1 MLARMGVQCRGCHVL
16 HLAAARRS
24 GMAGRAG
31 GIPAESDPDG
41 FEFLLSPL
49 DGRPETYQAWV
60 ADYYECDVELATV
73 EHVYRHQ
80 PLTAEVVAG
89 RTPRCPWATWMRT
102 SARSAILEQQASPE
116 PDPPLVWTFAAP
128 ADFMGPV

>member
-1 MLARMGVQCRGCHVL
+1 
-16 HLAAARRS
+16 
-24 GMAGRAG
+24 MAGRAG
-31 GIPAESDPDG
+31 AVPAESDPDG
-41 FEFLLSPL
+41 SEFLLSPL

-89 RTPRCPWATWMRT
+89 LNPEVSLGDLDADISEIGYPGAASQPRT
-102 SARSAILEQQASPE
+102 
-116 PDPPLVWTFAAP
+116 
-128 ADFMGPV
+128 